1 MKPERIWLPEL
12 ALMNGYRDLHILSE
26 TSFNRPF
33 VFSSRRSAT
42 SVGFI
47 HVLALVL
54 NDLKCV
60 EWDVK
65 PCSVQS
71 NLVLRLFVAG

>member
-12 ALMNGYRDLHILSE
+12 ALMNGYRDLHILNE

-33 VFSSRRSAT
+33 VFSSRGGTT

-47 HVLALVL
+47 HVVALVL

-60 EWDVK
+60 EWDVNLA
-65 PCSVQS
+65 QS
-71 NLVLRLFVAG
+71 NPI